1 MRGRSVIE
9 GYLVDWSLDQPTGP
23 SRLPVALLDDDQKAA
38 ELQRVQ
44 RNRAMEAAY
53 EADLVLGLAA
63 DRPADLDPPPGSPGA
78 KRGGWAPDG
87 DLPGVSEFFTA
98 ELALV
103 LNCGRGT
110 AAHLARR
117 AWTWREKLPATVA
130 ALAAGEIDERRAR
143 ELADVLQHTS
153 AEVARAVEARLL
165 GEACWLSLRALRAR
179 ATELVLELDAEA
191 ADRRREQ
198 AERAADV
205 RCYPAPTEGM
215 STLTADLGAD
225 DAAACY
231 DLIDQLAGMLKAD
244 GDERPIGQ
252 LRAAVLSLLIR
263 RPADHGLPEGI
274 AAQLTVTAPLAAL
287 TEEATTPGEVNGQP
301 VTAAHLRALLTR
313 IDALGLRAP
322 DGGSLLFALTD
333 DTGALLATLTA
344 EQLARLAARGCP
356 NHPDADGGCGCAVT
370 GPPPATDAYQPT
382 RAQRRF
388 VKIRDRTCR
397 FPHCGRRVGWADLD
411 HVVAH
416 ACGGD
421 TACTNLCCLC
431 RSHHRLKTFARGWL
445 FVMDADGTLHVT
457 TPSGVTRTT
466 HPPGRRPRPPGPS
479 PLGTGRP
486 PPAPGDE
493 PAPF

>member
-63 DRPADLDPPPGSPGA
+63 DRPTDLDPPPGSPGA
-78 KRGGWAPDG
+78 KRSGWAPDG
-87 DLPGVSEFFTA
+87 ELPGVSEFFTA

-153 AEVARAVEARLL
+153 AEVARAVEAQLL
-165 GEACWLSLRALRAR
+165 GEACWLSLRQLRAR
-179 ATELVLELDAEA
+179 ANELVLELDAEA

-198 AERAADV
+198 AEHAADV
-205 RCYPAPTEGM
+205 RCHPAPTEGM
-215 STLTADLGAD
+215 STLTADLAAD

-274 AAQLTVTAPLAAL
+274 AAQLTVTAPLASL
-287 TEEATTPGEVNGQP
+287 TGDATTPEEVNGQP
-301 VTAAHLRALLTR
+301 ITAAHLRALLTR

-333 DTGALLATLTA
+333 DSGALLATLTP

-356 NHPDADGGCGCAVT
+356 IHPDGDGGCTCAVT

-388 VKIRDRTCR
+388 VKTRDRTCR

-416 ACGGD
+416 GCGGD
-421 TACTNLCCLC
+421 TDCTNLCCLC
-431 RSHHRLKTFARGWL
+431 RSHHRLKTFARGWQ

-466 HPPGRRPRPPGPS
+466 RPPGRRPRPPGPI
-479 PLGTGRP
+479 PLGTSRP
-486 PPAPGDE
+486 PPAPGDD
-493 PAPF
+493 PPPF